1 MMKEQIELVTLGNGL
16 RVLCDYL
23 PEAESVAVGVWIETG
38 SRYEGPR
45 RQGISH
51 FLEHML
57 FKGTRRRSPRRISR
71 EIEGRGGVLNGFTS
85 EEMTCYL
92 AMVRAG
98 RFLSA
103 MDLLFDLVWNPR
115 LAGADIEKEKGVIK
129 EEIRLYRDHPG
140 HHAQQLLQET
150 MWPDQPLGR
159 AVLGT
164 EKTVDGIGKKE
175 LARYQLSA
183 HQPRRMALV
192 VSGNASPE
200 RVFKAAG
207 EFKPPRSAARGR
219 RFEPARYSSSR
230 RPRIVKRPIEQA
242 NLCLGVRGLPRS
254 HPDRIALTILSVIL
268 GGNMS
273 SRLFHEMRE
282 KRGWAYSVS
291 SQANFYRD
299 AGDLT
304 VSAGILPGRAGAAVR
319 LIRGEMDKLSA
330 RAVPRR
336 ELDRAREYLWGRTIL
351 SWEKSVN
358 RMLARGE
365 YLIALNEILT
375 LKSIEEELKRVTP
388 GRVKSLAERIFRRG
402 GERLALVGPA
412 DVPPEKAASWL
423 AR

>member
-1 MMKEQIELVTLGNGL
+1 MKEQIELVTLDNGL

-23 PEAESVAVGVWIETG
+23 PEAESAAVGVWIEAG

-71 EIEGRGGVLNGFTS
+71 EIEGRGGALNGFTS

-92 AMVRAG
+92 AAVRAG

-115 LAGADIEKEKGVIK
+115 LDPSDIEKEKGVIK

-164 EKTVDGIGKKE
+164 EKTVDGIGRKE
-175 LARYQLSA
+175 LARYQISA

-192 VSGNASPE
+192 VSGNAPPE

-207 EFKPPRSAARGR
+207 EFKPRRSAAGRR

-254 HPDRIALTILSVIL
+254 HRDRVVLSVLNVIL

-273 SRLFHEMRE
+273 SRLFHEMRK

-330 RAVPRR
+330 RPVPRR

-358 RMLARGE
+358 RMLARGDH
-365 YLIALNEILT
+365 LIALNEILT
-375 LKSIEEELKRVTP
+375 LKSIEEELKEVTP
-388 GRVKSLAERIFRRG
+388 GRVKALAERLFRRG

-412 DVPPEKAASWL
+412 DVPPEEAASWL